1 VITVVTAE
9 RRGQG
14 SRFVQFDVQRTTV
27 AGRPALTVR
36 GELDLAT
43 APLLAAAGAAQLS
56 AVPSAL
62 VVDLTPTIFMDSSG
76 ARELVR
82 LAKKAAAAGVPLH
95 VVAPESNRA
104 VRLTIDLLELGT
116 VVPVVGSAAEIPSV
130 GEREL
135 RP

>member
-1 VITVVTAE
+1 MLFE
-9 RRGQG
+9 M
-14 SRFVQFDVQRTTV
+14 QRTTV

-43 APLLAAAGAAQLS
+43 APQLAAAVGAQL
-56 AVPSAL
+56 AAAPRAFVL
-62 VVDLTPTIFMDSSG
+62 DLTPTIFMDSSG

-82 LAKKAAAAGVPLH
+82 IARAAAAAGVPLH
-95 VVAPESNRA
+95 VVAPRSNSA

-116 VVPVVGSAAEIPSV
+116 VVPIVESAAQITSGGTEQ
-130 GEREL
+130 EA